1 VLANH
6 ALSHKTDFRRG
17 KRVGTLRPVR
27 AVELLLPAGA
37 LLVAVAAIAVALH
50 RRRTP
55 RGLPREIERLLE
67 AVPGSLGDAVLVL
80 GGAGSGP
87 VVELSAA
94 IAAPAEVGAVAR
106 ALLAPHGA
114 IVEEDAAAGHGWRLR
129 IALPPA
135 PAAQAAGSDAAF
147 V

>member
-1 VLANH
+1 SGDDRALRSALREVLR
-6 ALSHKTDFRRG
+6 AL
-17 KRVGTLRPVR
+17 
-27 AVELLLPAGA
+27 AAAIPAGEEST
-37 LLVAVAAIAVALH
+37 VSVSSV
-50 RRRTP
+50 
-55 RGLPREIERLLE
+55 
-67 AVPGSLGDAVLVL
+67 
-80 GGAGSGP
+80 GAEP

-129 IALPPA
+129 IALPPV
-135 PAAQAAGSDAAF
+135 PAAQAAGSDAAL